1 MRSRAVAG
9 MVLGY
14 WGCASTILLCGAVC
28 VSVVVDGEVGEGRV
42 GGDGTV
48 RKYGGGLSPRKGV
61 GRQGI
66 RRVGCQRPTSRLR
79 SRGL

>member
-28 VSVVVDGEVGEGRV
+28 VSVVVGVEG
-42 GGDGTV
+42 GKG
-48 RKYGGGLSPRKGV
+48 RKKNYGGGGM
-61 GRQGI
+61 
-66 RRVGCQRPTSRLR
+66 
-79 SRGL
+79 

>member
-28 VSVVVDGEVGEGRV
+28 VSVVVDRWEG
-42 GGDGTV
+42 
-48 RKYGGGLSPRKGV
+48 GV
-61 GRQGI
+61 
-66 RRVGCQRPTSRLR
+66 VE
-79 SRGL
+79 RGKVE

>member
-28 VSVVVDGEVGEGRV
+28 VSVVVGVEGGEGRLKKL
-42 GGDGTV
+42 
-48 RKYGGGLSPRKGV
+48 R
-61 GRQGI
+61 GR
-66 RRVGCQRPTSRLR
+66 R
-79 SRGL
+79 

>member
-28 VSVVVDGEVGEGRV
+28 VSVVVGVEGGEGRKKKLWGRRYV
-42 GGDGTV
+42 VQFVDTE
-48 RKYGGGLSPRKGV
+48 GV
-61 GRQGI
+61 
-66 RRVGCQRPTSRLR
+66 
-79 SRGL
+79 